1 MVDEGDSICSCGA
14 SVGGFSSGTENF
26 ENEISELYRQA
37 HVFRDKGNYYDAI
50 KLYEE
55 IIDEIDRRNF
65 RDKGNYYD
73 AIKLYEEIIDEIDR
87 RNLNDCG
94 DAWFFRPKAEK
105 ELEEIRKR
113 AKL

>member
-1 MVDEGDSICSCGA
+1 MPICPNCGSWVDEGDSICRCGA
-14 SVGGFSSGTENF
+14 SVGRFSSGTENF

-55 IIDEIDRRNF
+55 IIDEID
-65 RDKGNYYD
+65 G
-73 AIKLYEEIIDEIDR
+73 
-87 RNLNDCG
+87 RNLNECG

-105 ELEEIRKR
+105 ELEELRKR

>member
-1 MVDEGDSICSCGA
+1 MPTCPNCGSWVDEGDSICSCGA
-14 SVGGFSSGTENF
+14 SVGGFSSETENF

-37 HVFRDKGNYYDAI
+37 HVFREKGNYYDAI

-55 IIDEIDRRNF
+55 IIDEID
-65 RDKGNYYD
+65 G
-73 AIKLYEEIIDEIDR
+73 
-87 RNLNDCG
+87 RNLNECG

>member
-1 MVDEGDSICSCGA
+1 MPICPNCGSWVDEGDSICSCGA
-14 SVGGFSSGTENF
+14 SVGGFASGTENF

-37 HVFRDKGNYYDAI
+37 HV
-50 KLYEE
+50 
-55 IIDEIDRRNF
+55 F

-105 ELEEIRKR
+105 ELEELRKC
-113 AKL
+113 AKF

>member
-1 MVDEGDSICSCGA
+1 MPTCPNCGSWVDEGDSICSCGA

-55 IIDEIDRRNF
+55 IIDEIDGRNEGIG
-65 RDKGNYYD
+65 RNKKTCKILKKKCINY
-73 AIKLYEEIIDEIDR
+73 
-87 RNLNDCG
+87 
-94 DAWFFRPKAEK
+94 
-105 ELEEIRKR
+105 
-113 AKL
+113 

>member
-1 MVDEGDSICSCGA
+1 MPTCPNCGSWVDEGDSICSCGA
-14 SVGGFSSGTENF
+14 SVGGFSSETENF

-55 IIDEIDRRNF
+55 IIDEID
-65 RDKGNYYD
+65 G
-73 AIKLYEEIIDEIDR
+73 

>member
-1 MVDEGDSICSCGA
+1 
-14 SVGGFSSGTENF
+14 
-26 ENEISELYRQA
+26 
-37 HVFRDKGNYYDAI
+37 
-50 KLYEE
+50 LYEE
-55 IIDEIDRRNF
+55 IIDEID
-65 RDKGNYYD
+65 G
-73 AIKLYEEIIDEIDR
+73 

>member
-1 MVDEGDSICSCGA
+1 MPICPNCGSWVDEGDSICSCGA
-14 SVGGFSSGTENF
+14 SVGGFSSETENF
-26 ENEISELYRQA
+26 ENEIRELYRQA

-55 IIDEIDRRNF
+55 IIDEID
-65 RDKGNYYD
+65 G
-73 AIKLYEEIIDEIDR
+73 

>member
-1 MVDEGDSICSCGA
+1 MPICPNCGSWVDEGDSICSCGA
-14 SVGGFSSGTENF
+14 SVGGFSSWTENF

-37 HVFRDKGNYYDAI
+37 HV
-50 KLYEE
+50 
-55 IIDEIDRRNF
+55 F

-105 ELEEIRKR
+105 ELEELRKR
-113 AKL
+113 AKF

>member
-1 MVDEGDSICSCGA
+1 MR
-14 SVGGFSSGTENF
+14 FSSGTENF
-26 ENEISELYRQA
+26 ENEIRELYRQA
-37 HVFRDKGNYYDAI
+37 HV
-50 KLYEE
+50 
-55 IIDEIDRRNF
+55 F

-105 ELEEIRKR
+105 ELEELRKR
-113 AKL
+113 AKF

>member
-1 MVDEGDSICSCGA
+1 MPICPNCGSWVDEGDSICSCGA

-26 ENEISELYRQA
+26 ENEIRELYRQA
-37 HVFRDKGNYYDAI
+37 HV
-50 KLYEE
+50 
-55 IIDEIDRRNF
+55 F

-105 ELEEIRKR
+105 ELEETRKR
-113 AKL
+113 AKF

>member
-1 MVDEGDSICSCGA
+1 MPTCPNCGSWVDEGDSICSCGS

-37 HVFRDKGNYYDAI
+37 HVFRDKGNYYDAM

-55 IIDEIDRRNF
+55 IIDEID
-65 RDKGNYYD
+65 G
-73 AIKLYEEIIDEIDR
+73 

-105 ELEEIRKR
+105 ELEELRKR
-113 AKL
+113 AKF

>member
-1 MVDEGDSICSCGA
+1 MPICPNCGSWVDEGDSICSCGA
-14 SVGGFSSGTENF
+14 SVGGISSGTENF

-55 IIDEIDRRNF
+55 IIDEID
-65 RDKGNYYD
+65 G
-73 AIKLYEEIIDEIDR
+73 

-105 ELEEIRKR
+105 ELEELRKR
-113 AKL
+113 AKF